1 MSPAGSGPAQELV
14 QHLVDAGPGSM
25 CGRLCGGAGPC
36 GAWLP
41 APEPLGGFASRVSA
55 EGGETGAEPPG
66 AAHPVPSHCCL
77 DPEPAPVDIPPV
89 EGGEET
95 PDSQVGAHLAGQ
107 VRGKPGSERG
117 GGRSGFKVQ
126 SGCWKLAASPPL
138 YPSVAERRQ

>member
-1 MSPAGSGPAQELV
+1 MCPQSALV
-14 QHLVDAGPGSM
+14 RPWSRSALVLV
-25 CGRLCGGAGPC
+25 LCAEAPWRGGAGLC

-107 VRGKPGSERG
+107 VRGNRGPKAGWGGS

-126 SGCWKLAASPPL
+126 SGCWKLAATVSFC
-138 YPSVAERRQ
+138 R